1 MQTHKEETSPYHCNK
16 AKLLALA
23 VVLGVGRKCNIVVHV
38 DRSFANNSHLNFS
51 VVTIKLSTGDH
62 QDPKTPQ
69 ENGPQ
74 DKSVHEVIPLLGQ
87 TNADNNE
94 VK

>member
-1 MQTHKEETSPYHCNK
+1 M
-16 AKLLALA
+16 
-23 VVLGVGRKCNIVVHV
+23 HV
-38 DRSFANNSHLNFS
+38 DCSFANNSHLNFF
-51 VVTIKLSTGDH
+51 VVIVKFSTGDH
-62 QDPKTPQ
+62 QDPKTTQ

>member
-1 MQTHKEETSPYHCNK
+1 MQ
-16 AKLLALA
+16 
-23 VVLGVGRKCNIVVHV
+23 IVVSQIPIV
-38 DRSFANNSHLNFS
+38 YNFS
-51 VVTIKLSTGDH
+51 VLIVKFPTDDQHDS
-62 QDPKTPQ
+62 KTPQ

-74 DKSVHEVIPLLGQ
+74 GKSIHEVIPLLGQ